1 MAADRMAAMPRRRVL
16 VWGRVSDELAGL
28 IEREREL
35 YAIIPTKSALVGQLL
50 TEAIS
55 FRRANR
61 PPPRPP
67 KGVPFPGLTQS
78 TTSATR
84 S

>member
-1 MAADRMAAMPRRRVL
+1 MAAMPRRRVL

-35 YAIIPTKSALVGQLL
+35 YGPIIPTKSALVGQLL

-61 PPPRPP
+61 SPPPKPTKGAPLPP
-67 KGVPFPGLTQS
+67 DLKARLE
-78 TTSATR
+78 R
-84 S
+84 